1 MHEVQAP
8 AHILIL
14 CQYSEVLFVLSFLA
28 QLMPKMFFVLS
39 YVTNVSS
46 FAVPLTNE
54 EEIMYLERYK
64 NGDKD
69 ARNILIERNLR
80 LVAHVVKKYP
90 AAGDSDDLISIGTIG
105 LIKAIS
111 SYKDGKGTRLSTYA
125 ARCIENEI
133 LMSIRSNK
141 KRQNEVLLQDTVG
154 KDADGKEMSLIERVG
169 SDGED
174 VFDEVETRLRIKDL
188 YEKMSQILAKRE
200 KKILE
205 LRYGLGGGEAFTQ
218 KEIASFMGISRS
230 YVSRIEKKALSKL
243 SGAMS
248 S

>member
-1 MHEVQAP
+1 M
-8 AHILIL
+8 
-14 CQYSEVLFVLSFLA
+14 LSFLA
-28 QLMPKMFFVLS
+28 GLMPKMFFVLS

-46 FAVPLTNE
+46 FAVPLTAE
-54 EEIMYLERYK
+54 EEEMYLQRYK
-64 NGDKD
+64 SGDKD
-69 ARNILIERNLR
+69 AKNILIERNLR

-111 SYKDGKGTRLSTYA
+111 SFKDGKGTRLSTYA

-133 LMSIRSNK
+133 LMSIRSNR
-141 KRQNEVLLQDTVG
+141 KRQNEVLLQDSVG
-154 KDADGKEMSLIERVG
+154 KDSDGKELSLIERVG

-174 VFDEVETRLRIKDL
+174 VFDEVEKRLRISDL
-188 YEKMSQILAKRE
+188 YEKMASTLAKRE

-205 LRYGLGGGEAFTQ
+205 LRYGLGGSAAFTQ

-230 YVSRIEKKALSKL
+230 YVSRIEKKALTKL
-243 SGAMS
+243 ANAMLN
-248 S
+248 